1 VSDLTGEIIDN
12 RYELKRVVA
21 AGGMATIY
29 YALDLRLDRPVAVK
43 IMHPH
48 LANDEDFVSR
58 FIREAKAAAALAH
71 PNIVAIQDQ
80 GWNQGGVPAVFI
92 VMEYIEGFTLRDLI
106 NEQGALGVTESL
118 RYFAPV
124 IAAMS
129 AAHSAGILHRDIK
142 PENILISKD
151 GRVKIADFGLAK
163 GPQLGAT
170 LTVESSVILGS
181 VSYLSPEQVQRG
193 LSDVRSDVYSLGI
206 VLFEMLTGKK
216 PFDGESPI
224 QIAYMH
230 VNENISAP
238 SVLNPSIPIELD
250 EIVLKAAAN
259 NPDKRYKDAGA
270 MQEQVLGLLT
280 KLDPNRRQMSLELD
294 IPIPKSKI
302 SKSSKKSKEKR
313 SKFELLKNVTTQLD
327 LKRGNPMRENTNS
340 TAKTA
345 KGKRKVSNR
354 VKRNR
359 FIALAIVVLIIATTW
374 YKISGPGNKI
384 LIPSLAGMTQNQA
397 AKTIEKLGLKI
408 DVTEKVFS
416 EDVPTG
422 KIITSDPAGGGR
434 VDVAGTVHLIISKGK
449 ERIKVPE
456 LTGLTIDSATVAL
469 DEANLK
475 IGRVTEEFSATLEA
489 GFLIGSNPAASSDV
503 RKDSTVD
510 LIVSKGIEQ
519 VKVSNYQGKT
529 SDQAQNELSAAGL
542 IVSSKYEY
550 SDNIPVGTVISQ
562 TPNDVATVGKGEKIT
577 LVISKGPSKIF
588 IPNVYS
594 LSKLAAT
601 KILEDLGF
609 KVEYKYM
616 AKKKMV
622 TNISPKSGVAVTPG
636 STVTITLG

>member
-1 VSDLTGEIIDN
+1 MSDLTGELIDN
-12 RYELKRVVA
+12 RYQLKRVVA

-48 LANDEDFVSR
+48 LANDEDFVGR

-80 GWNQGGVPAVFI
+80 GWNEGGVPAVFI
-92 VMEYIEGFTLRDLI
+92 VMEYIEGFTLRDVI
-106 NEQGALGVTESL
+106 AEQGALGVTESL

-124 IAAMS
+124 ISAMS
-129 AAHSAGILHRDIK
+129 AAHKAGILHRDIK

-151 GRVKIADFGLAK
+151 GRVKVADFGLAK
-163 GPQLGAT
+163 GAQLGST

-193 LSDVRSDVYSLGI
+193 LSDMRSDVYSLGI

-230 VNENISAP
+230 VNENVAAP
-238 SVLNPSIPIELD
+238 STLNPSIPSELD
-250 EIVLKAAAN
+250 EIVLKATAN
-259 NPDKRYKDAGA
+259 NPDKRFKDAGA
-270 MQEQVLGLLT
+270 MHEQVLALLT

-294 IPIPKSKI
+294 IPIPKGKSPKKKRD
-302 SKSSKKSKEKR
+302 KSSK
-313 SKFELLKNVTTQLD
+313 FDIIKNITTQLD
-327 LKRGNPMRENTNS
+327 LKRGNEMRETS
-340 TAKTA
+340 GTSKR
-345 KGKRKVSNR
+345 KRKVSNR

-359 FIALAIVVLIIATTW
+359 AIALLIVLLIIGTSW
-374 YKISGPGNKI
+374 YRISGPGNKI
-384 LIPSLAGMTQNQA
+384 VVPSLAGMSQTQA
-397 AKTIEKLGLKI
+397 ASAVAELGLKV
-408 DVTEKVFS
+408 DVIQEVFS
-416 EDVPTG
+416 EDIPKG
-422 KIITSDPAGGGR
+422 KVITSDPAGGGR
-434 VDVAGTVHLIISKGK
+434 VEIAGTVHLIISKGK
-449 ERIKVPE
+449 DRIEVPDLAGLTVEEAAAALKKSDLKVGRVSE
-456 LTGLTIDSATVAL
+456 KYSDTFETGLLIDGIPTS
-469 DEANLK
+469 
-475 IGRVTEEFSATLEA
+475 
-489 GFLIGSNPAASSDV
+489 GSPV

-510 LIVSKGIEQ
+510 LIVSKGLEQ
-519 VKVSNYQGKT
+519 VELTNFQGKT
-529 SDQAQNELSAAGL
+529 SDQAQSELTAAGL

-550 SDNIPVGTVISQ
+550 SDSIPVGTVISQ
-562 TPNDVATVGKGEKIT
+562 TPSDVSTIGKGQKIE

-609 KVEYKYM
+609 KVEFKYI
-616 AKKKMV
+616 AKKKSV
-622 TNISPKSGVAVTPG
+622 TNISPKSGTAATPG

>member
-1 VSDLTGEIIDN
+1 
-12 RYELKRVVA
+12 
-21 AGGMATIY
+21 MATIY

-48 LANDEDFVSR
+48 LANDEDFVGR

-80 GWNQGGVPAVFI
+80 GWNESGVPAVFI
-92 VMEYIEGFTLRDLI
+92 VMEYIEGFTLRDVI
-106 NEQGALGVTESL
+106 SEQGALGVNESL

-124 IAAMS
+124 LSAMS
-129 AAHSAGILHRDIK
+129 AAHKSGILHRDIK

-151 GRVKIADFGLAK
+151 GRVKVADFGLAK
-163 GPQLGAT
+163 GAQLGST

-193 LSDVRSDVYSLGI
+193 LSDMRSDVYSLGI

-216 PFDGESPI
+216 PFDGETPI

-230 VNENISAP
+230 VNENVAAP
-238 SVLNPSIPIELD
+238 STLNSSIPAELD
-250 EIVLKAAAN
+250 EIVLKATAN
-259 NPDKRYKDAGA
+259 NPDKRFKDAGE
-270 MQEQVLGLLT
+270 MHEQVLALLT

-294 IPIPKSKI
+294 IPIPKG
-302 SKSSKKSKEKR
+302 KSPKRKREKP
-313 SKFELLKNVTTQLD
+313 SKFDIIKNITTQLD
-327 LKRGNPMRENTNS
+327 LKRGDVMRENSGT
-340 TAKTA
+340 TTR
-345 KGKRKVSNR
+345 KRKVSAR

-359 FIALAIVVLIIATTW
+359 AIALLIVLLIIGTSW

-384 LIPSLAGMTQNQA
+384 AIPSLVGMSQAQA
-397 AKTIEKLGLKI
+397 AKTVSELGLKV
-408 DVTEKVFS
+408 DVIQEVFS
-416 EDVPTG
+416 EDVPKG
-422 KIITSDPAGGGR
+422 KVLTSDPAGGGR

-449 ERIKVPE
+449 DRIEVPD
-456 LTGLTIDSATVAL
+456 LAGLTIEAAAAL
-469 DEANLK
+469 LKSKNLK
-475 IGRVTEEFSATLEA
+475 IGRVSEVFSDELEA
-489 GFLIGSNPAASSDV
+489 GLLIDGNPSSGSPV

-510 LIVSKGIEQ
+510 LIVSKGQEQ
-519 VKVSNYQGKT
+519 VELSNFQGKT
-529 SDQAQNELSAAGL
+529 SDQAQSELTAAGL

-550 SDNIPVGTVISQ
+550 SDSIPIGTVISQ
-562 TPNDVATVGKGEKIT
+562 TPSDVSTVGKGEKIE

-609 KVEYKYM
+609 KVEFKYI
-616 AKKKMV
+616 AKKKSV
-622 TNISPKSGVAVTPG
+622 TNVSPKTGTAVTPG

>member
-1 VSDLTGEIIDN
+1 MSDLTGELIDN
-12 RYELKRVVA
+12 RYQLKRVVA

-48 LANDEDFVSR
+48 LANDEDFVGR

-80 GWNQGGVPAVFI
+80 GWNEGGVPAVFI
-92 VMEYIEGFTLRDLI
+92 VMEYIEGFTLRDVI
-106 NEQGALGVTESL
+106 AEQGALGVTESL

-124 IAAMS
+124 ISAMS
-129 AAHSAGILHRDIK
+129 AAHKAGILHRDIK

-151 GRVKIADFGLAK
+151 GRVKVADFGLAK
-163 GPQLGAT
+163 GAQLGST

-193 LSDVRSDVYSLGI
+193 LSDMRSDVYSLGI

-230 VNENISAP
+230 VNENVAAP
-238 SVLNPSIPIELD
+238 STLNPSIPSELD
-250 EIVLKAAAN
+250 EIVLKATAN
-259 NPDKRYKDAGA
+259 NPDKRFKDAGA
-270 MQEQVLGLLT
+270 MHEQVLALLT

-294 IPIPKSKI
+294 IPIPKGKSPKKKRD
-302 SKSSKKSKEKR
+302 KSSK
-313 SKFELLKNVTTQLD
+313 FDIIKNITTQLD
-327 LKRGNPMRENTNS
+327 LKRGNEMRETS
-340 TAKTA
+340 GTSKR
-345 KGKRKVSNR
+345 KRKVSNR

-359 FIALAIVVLIIATTW
+359 AIALLIVLLIIGTSW
-374 YKISGPGNKI
+374 YRISGPGNKI
-384 LIPSLAGMTQNQA
+384 VVPSLAGMSQTQA
-397 AKTIEKLGLKI
+397 ASAVAELGLKV
-408 DVTEKVFS
+408 DVIQEVFS
-416 EDVPTG
+416 EDIPKG
-422 KIITSDPAGGGR
+422 KVITSDPAGGGR
-434 VDVAGTVHLIISKGK
+434 VEIAGTVHLIISKGK
-449 ERIKVPE
+449 DRIEVPDLAGLTVE
-456 LTGLTIDSATVAL
+456 EAAAALKKSDLNVGRVSEKYSDTFETGLLIDGIPAS
-469 DEANLK
+469 
-475 IGRVTEEFSATLEA
+475 
-489 GFLIGSNPAASSDV
+489 GSPV

-510 LIVSKGIEQ
+510 LIVSKGLEQ
-519 VKVSNYQGKT
+519 VELTNFQGKT
-529 SDQAQNELSAAGL
+529 SDQAQSELTAAGL

-550 SDNIPVGTVISQ
+550 SDSIPVGTVISQ
-562 TPNDVATVGKGEKIT
+562 TPSDVSTIGKGQKIE

-609 KVEYKYM
+609 KVEFKYI
-616 AKKKMV
+616 AKKKSV
-622 TNISPKSGVAVTPG
+622 TNISPKSGTAATPG

>member
-1 VSDLTGEIIDN
+1 MSDLTGELIDN
-12 RYELKRVVA
+12 RYQLKRVVA

-48 LANDEDFVSR
+48 LANDEDFVGR

-80 GWNQGGVPAVFI
+80 GWNEGGVPAVFI
-92 VMEYIEGFTLRDLI
+92 VMEYIEGFTLRDVI
-106 NEQGALGVTESL
+106 AEQGALGVTESL

-124 IAAMS
+124 ISAMS
-129 AAHSAGILHRDIK
+129 AAHKAGILHRDIK

-151 GRVKIADFGLAK
+151 GRVKVADFGLAK
-163 GPQLGAT
+163 GAQLGST

-193 LSDVRSDVYSLGI
+193 LSDMRSDVYSLGI

-230 VNENISAP
+230 VNENVAAP
-238 SVLNPSIPIELD
+238 STLNSSIPSELD
-250 EIVLKAAAN
+250 EIVLKATAN
-259 NPDKRYKDAGA
+259 NPDKRFKDAGA
-270 MQEQVLGLLT
+270 MHEQVLALLT

-294 IPIPKSKI
+294 IPIPKGKSPKKKRD
-302 SKSSKKSKEKR
+302 KSSK
-313 SKFELLKNVTTQLD
+313 FDIIKNITTQLD
-327 LKRGNPMRENTNS
+327 LKRSNEMRETS
-340 TAKTA
+340 GTSKR
-345 KGKRKVSNR
+345 KRKVSNR

-359 FIALAIVVLIIATTW
+359 AIALFIVLLIIGTSW
-374 YKISGPGNKI
+374 YRISGPGNKI
-384 LIPSLAGMTQNQA
+384 VVPSLAGMSQAQA
-397 AKTIEKLGLKI
+397 ASAVAELGLKV
-408 DVTEKVFS
+408 DVIQEVFS
-416 EDVPTG
+416 EDIPKG
-422 KIITSDPAGGGR
+422 KVITSDPAGGGR
-434 VDVAGTVHLIISKGK
+434 VEIAGTVHLIISKGK
-449 ERIKVPE
+449 DRIEVPDLVGLTVEEAAAALKKSDLKVGRVSE
-456 LTGLTIDSATVAL
+456 KYSDTFETGLLIDGIPAS
-469 DEANLK
+469 
-475 IGRVTEEFSATLEA
+475 
-489 GFLIGSNPAASSDV
+489 GSPV

-510 LIVSKGIEQ
+510 LIVSKGLEQ
-519 VKVSNYQGKT
+519 VELTNFQGKT
-529 SDQAQNELSAAGL
+529 SDQAQSELTAAGL

-550 SDNIPVGTVISQ
+550 SDSIPVGTVISQ
-562 TPNDVATVGKGEKIT
+562 TPSDVSTIGKGQKIE

-609 KVEYKYM
+609 KVEFKYI
-616 AKKKMV
+616 AKKKSV
-622 TNISPKSGVAVTPG
+622 TNISPKSGTAATPG

>member
-1 VSDLTGEIIDN
+1 MSDLTGELIDN
-12 RYELKRVVA
+12 RYQLKRVVA

-48 LANDEDFVSR
+48 LANDEDFVGR

-80 GWNQGGVPAVFI
+80 GWNEGGVPAVFI
-92 VMEYIEGFTLRDLI
+92 VMEYIEGFTLRDVI
-106 NEQGALGVTESL
+106 AEQGALGVTESL

-124 IAAMS
+124 ISAMS
-129 AAHSAGILHRDIK
+129 AAHKAGILHRDIK

-151 GRVKIADFGLAK
+151 GRVKVADFGLAK
-163 GPQLGAT
+163 GAQLGST

-193 LSDVRSDVYSLGI
+193 LSDMRSDVYSLGI

-230 VNENISAP
+230 VNENVAAP
-238 SVLNPSIPIELD
+238 STLNSSIPSELD
-250 EIVLKAAAN
+250 EIVLKATAN
-259 NPDKRYKDAGA
+259 NPDKRFKDAGA
-270 MQEQVLGLLT
+270 MHEQVLALLT

-294 IPIPKSKI
+294 IPIPKGKSPKKKRD
-302 SKSSKKSKEKR
+302 KSSK
-313 SKFELLKNVTTQLD
+313 FDIIKNITTQLD
-327 LKRGNPMRENTNS
+327 LKRGNEMRETS
-340 TAKTA
+340 GTSKR
-345 KGKRKVSNR
+345 KRKVSNR

-359 FIALAIVVLIIATTW
+359 AIALFIVLLIIGTSW
-374 YKISGPGNKI
+374 YRISGPGNKI
-384 LIPSLAGMTQNQA
+384 VVPSLAGMSQAQA
-397 AKTIEKLGLKI
+397 ASAVAELGLKV
-408 DVTEKVFS
+408 DVIQEVFS
-416 EDVPTG
+416 EDIPKG
-422 KIITSDPAGGGR
+422 KVITSDPAGGGR
-434 VDVAGTVHLIISKGK
+434 VEIAGTVHLIISKGK
-449 ERIKVPE
+449 DRIEVPDLVGLTVEEAAAALKKSDLKVGRVSE
-456 LTGLTIDSATVAL
+456 KYSDTFETGLLIDGIPAS
-469 DEANLK
+469 
-475 IGRVTEEFSATLEA
+475 
-489 GFLIGSNPAASSDV
+489 GSPV

-510 LIVSKGIEQ
+510 LIVSKGLEQ
-519 VKVSNYQGKT
+519 VELTNFQGKT
-529 SDQAQNELSAAGL
+529 SDQAQSELTAAGL

-550 SDNIPVGTVISQ
+550 SDSIPVGTVISQ
-562 TPNDVATVGKGEKIT
+562 TPSDVSTIGKGQKIE

-609 KVEYKYM
+609 KVEFKYI
-616 AKKKMV
+616 AKKKSV
-622 TNISPKSGVAVTPG
+622 TNISPKSGTAATPG

>member
-1 VSDLTGEIIDN
+1 MSDLTGELIDN
-12 RYELKRVVA
+12 RYQLKRVVA

-48 LANDEDFVSR
+48 LANDEDFVGR

-80 GWNQGGVPAVFI
+80 GWNEGGVPAVFI
-92 VMEYIEGFTLRDLI
+92 VMEYIEGFTLRDVI
-106 NEQGALGVTESL
+106 AEQGALGVTESL

-124 IAAMS
+124 ISAMS
-129 AAHSAGILHRDIK
+129 AAHKAGILHRDIK

-151 GRVKIADFGLAK
+151 GRVKVADFGLAK
-163 GPQLGAT
+163 GAQLGST

-193 LSDVRSDVYSLGI
+193 LSDMRSDVYSLGI

-230 VNENISAP
+230 VNENVAAP
-238 SVLNPSIPIELD
+238 STLNPSIPSELD
-250 EIVLKAAAN
+250 EIVLKATAN
-259 NPDKRYKDAGA
+259 NPDKRFKDAGA
-270 MQEQVLGLLT
+270 MHEQVLALLT

-294 IPIPKSKI
+294 IPIPKGKSPKKKRD
-302 SKSSKKSKEKR
+302 KSSK
-313 SKFELLKNVTTQLD
+313 FDIIKNITTQLD
-327 LKRGNPMRENTNS
+327 LKRGNEMRETS
-340 TAKTA
+340 GTSKR
-345 KGKRKVSNR
+345 KRKVSNR

-359 FIALAIVVLIIATTW
+359 AIALLIVLLIIGTSW
-374 YKISGPGNKI
+374 YRISGPGNKI
-384 LIPSLAGMTQNQA
+384 VVPSLAGMSQTQA
-397 AKTIEKLGLKI
+397 ASAVAELGLKV
-408 DVTEKVFS
+408 DVIQEVFS
-416 EDVPTG
+416 EDIPKG
-422 KIITSDPAGGGR
+422 KVITSDPAGGGR
-434 VDVAGTVHLIISKGK
+434 VEIAGTVHLIISKGK
-449 ERIKVPE
+449 DRIEVPDLAGLTVEEAAAALKKSDLKVGRVSE
-456 LTGLTIDSATVAL
+456 KYSDTFETGLLIDGIPAS
-469 DEANLK
+469 
-475 IGRVTEEFSATLEA
+475 
-489 GFLIGSNPAASSDV
+489 GSPV

-510 LIVSKGIEQ
+510 LIVSKGLEQ
-519 VKVSNYQGKT
+519 VELTNFQGKT
-529 SDQAQNELSAAGL
+529 SDQAQSELTAAGL

-550 SDNIPVGTVISQ
+550 SDSIPVGTVISQ
-562 TPNDVATVGKGEKIT
+562 TPSDVSTIGKGQKIE

-609 KVEYKYM
+609 KVEFKYI
-616 AKKKMV
+616 AKKKSV
-622 TNISPKSGVAVTPG
+622 TNISPKSGTAATPG

>member
-1 VSDLTGEIIDN
+1 MSDLTGELIDN
-12 RYELKRVVA
+12 RYQLKRVVA

-48 LANDEDFVSR
+48 LANDEDFVGR

-80 GWNQGGVPAVFI
+80 GWNEGGVPAVFI
-92 VMEYIEGFTLRDLI
+92 VMEYIEGFTLRDVI
-106 NEQGALGVTESL
+106 AEQGALGVTESL

-124 IAAMS
+124 ISAMS
-129 AAHSAGILHRDIK
+129 AAHKAGILHRDIK

-151 GRVKIADFGLAK
+151 GRVKVADFGLAK
-163 GPQLGAT
+163 GAQLGST

-193 LSDVRSDVYSLGI
+193 LSDMRSDVYSLGI

-230 VNENISAP
+230 VNENVAAP
-238 SVLNPSIPIELD
+238 STLNPSIPSELD
-250 EIVLKAAAN
+250 EIVLKATAN
-259 NPDKRYKDAGA
+259 NPDKRFKDAGA
-270 MQEQVLGLLT
+270 MHEQVLALLT

-294 IPIPKSKI
+294 IPIPKGKSPKKKRD
-302 SKSSKKSKEKR
+302 KSSK
-313 SKFELLKNVTTQLD
+313 FDIIKNITTQLD
-327 LKRGNPMRENTNS
+327 LKRGNEMRETS
-340 TAKTA
+340 GTSKR
-345 KGKRKVSNR
+345 KRKVSNR

-359 FIALAIVVLIIATTW
+359 AIALLIVLLIIGTSW
-374 YKISGPGNKI
+374 YRISGPGNKI
-384 LIPSLAGMTQNQA
+384 VVPSLAGMSQAQA
-397 AKTIEKLGLKI
+397 ANAVAELGLKV
-408 DVTEKVFS
+408 DVIQEVFS
-416 EDVPTG
+416 EDIPKG
-422 KIITSDPAGGGR
+422 KVITSDPAGGGR
-434 VDVAGTVHLIISKGK
+434 VEIAGTVHLIISKGK
-449 ERIKVPE
+449 DRIEVPDLVGLTVEEAAAALKKSDLKVGRVSE
-456 LTGLTIDSATVAL
+456 KYSDTFETGLLIDGIPAS
-469 DEANLK
+469 
-475 IGRVTEEFSATLEA
+475 
-489 GFLIGSNPAASSDV
+489 GSPV

-510 LIVSKGIEQ
+510 LIVSKGLEQ
-519 VKVSNYQGKT
+519 VELTNFQGKT
-529 SDQAQNELSAAGL
+529 SDQAQSELTAAGL

-550 SDNIPVGTVISQ
+550 SDSIPVGTVISQ
-562 TPNDVATVGKGEKIT
+562 TPSDVSTIGKGQKIE

-609 KVEYKYM
+609 KVEFKYI
-616 AKKKMV
+616 AKKKSV
-622 TNISPKSGVAVTPG
+622 TNISPKSGTAATPG

>member
-1 VSDLTGEIIDN
+1 MSDLTGELIDN
-12 RYELKRVVA
+12 RYQLKRVVA

-48 LANDEDFVSR
+48 LANDEDFVGR

-80 GWNQGGVPAVFI
+80 GWNEGGVPAVFI
-92 VMEYIEGFTLRDLI
+92 VMEYIEGFTLRDVI
-106 NEQGALGVTESL
+106 AEQGALGVTESL

-124 IAAMS
+124 ISAMS
-129 AAHSAGILHRDIK
+129 AAHKAGILHRDIK

-151 GRVKIADFGLAK
+151 GRVKVADFGLAK
-163 GPQLGAT
+163 GAQLGST

-193 LSDVRSDVYSLGI
+193 LSDMRSDVYSLGI

-230 VNENISAP
+230 VNENVAAP
-238 SVLNPSIPIELD
+238 STLNSSIPSELD
-250 EIVLKAAAN
+250 EIVLKATAN
-259 NPDKRYKDAGA
+259 NPDKRFKDAGA
-270 MQEQVLGLLT
+270 MHEQVLALLT

-294 IPIPKSKI
+294 IPIPKG
-302 SKSSKKSKEKR
+302 KSPKKKR
-313 SKFELLKNVTTQLD
+313 DKSNKFDIIKNITTQLD
-327 LKRGNPMRENTNS
+327 LKRGNEMRETS
-340 TAKTA
+340 GTSKR
-345 KGKRKVSNR
+345 KRKVSNR

-359 FIALAIVVLIIATTW
+359 AIALFIVLLIIGTSW
-374 YKISGPGNKI
+374 YRISGPGNKI
-384 LIPSLAGMTQNQA
+384 VVPSLAGMSQTQA
-397 AKTIEKLGLKI
+397 ASAVAELGLKV
-408 DVTEKVFS
+408 DVIQEVFS
-416 EDVPTG
+416 EDIPKG
-422 KIITSDPAGGGR
+422 KVITSDPAGGGR
-434 VDVAGTVHLIISKGK
+434 VEIAGTVHLIISKGK
-449 ERIKVPE
+449 DRIEVPDLVGLTVEEAAAALKKSDLKVGRVSE
-456 LTGLTIDSATVAL
+456 KYSDTFETGLLIDGIPAS
-469 DEANLK
+469 
-475 IGRVTEEFSATLEA
+475 
-489 GFLIGSNPAASSDV
+489 GSPV

-510 LIVSKGIEQ
+510 LIVSKGLEQ
-519 VKVSNYQGKT
+519 VELTNFQGKT
-529 SDQAQNELSAAGL
+529 SDQAQSELTAAGL

-550 SDNIPVGTVISQ
+550 SDSIPVGTVISQ
-562 TPNDVATVGKGEKIT
+562 TPSDVSTIGKGQKIE

-609 KVEYKYM
+609 KVEFKYI
-616 AKKKMV
+616 AKKKSV
-622 TNISPKSGVAVTPG
+622 TNISPKSGTAATPG

>member
-1 VSDLTGEIIDN
+1 MSDLTGELIDN
-12 RYELKRVVA
+12 RYQLKRVVA

-48 LANDEDFVSR
+48 LANDEDFVGR

-80 GWNQGGVPAVFI
+80 GWNEGGVPAVFI
-92 VMEYIEGFTLRDLI
+92 VMEYIEGFTLRDVI
-106 NEQGALGVTESL
+106 AEQGALGVTESL

-124 IAAMS
+124 ISAMS
-129 AAHSAGILHRDIK
+129 AAHKAGILHRDIK

-151 GRVKIADFGLAK
+151 GRVKVADFGLAK
-163 GPQLGAT
+163 GAQLGST

-193 LSDVRSDVYSLGI
+193 LSDMRSDVYSLGI

-230 VNENISAP
+230 VNENVAAP
-238 SVLNPSIPIELD
+238 STLNSSIPSELD
-250 EIVLKAAAN
+250 EIVLKATAN
-259 NPDKRYKDAGA
+259 NPDKRFKDAGA
-270 MQEQVLGLLT
+270 MHEQVLALLT

-294 IPIPKSKI
+294 IPIPKGKSPKKKRD
-302 SKSSKKSKEKR
+302 KSSK
-313 SKFELLKNVTTQLD
+313 FDIIKNITTQLD
-327 LKRGNPMRENTNS
+327 LKRGNEMRETS
-340 TAKTA
+340 GTSKR
-345 KGKRKVSNR
+345 KRKVSNR

-359 FIALAIVVLIIATTW
+359 AIALLIVLLIIGTSW
-374 YKISGPGNKI
+374 YRISGPGNKI
-384 LIPSLAGMTQNQA
+384 VVPSLAGMSQTQA
-397 AKTIEKLGLKI
+397 ASAVAEMGLKV
-408 DVTEKVFS
+408 DVIQEVFS
-416 EDVPTG
+416 EDIPKG
-422 KIITSDPAGGGR
+422 KVITSDPAGGGR
-434 VDVAGTVHLIISKGK
+434 VEIAGTVHLIISKGK
-449 ERIKVPE
+449 DRIEVPDLAGLTVEEAAAALKKSDLKVGRVSE
-456 LTGLTIDSATVAL
+456 KYSDTFETGLLIDGIPTS
-469 DEANLK
+469 
-475 IGRVTEEFSATLEA
+475 
-489 GFLIGSNPAASSDV
+489 GSPV

-510 LIVSKGIEQ
+510 LIVSKGLEQ
-519 VKVSNYQGKT
+519 VELTNFQGKT
-529 SDQAQNELSAAGL
+529 SDQAQSELTAAGL

-550 SDNIPVGTVISQ
+550 SDSIPVGTVISQ
-562 TPNDVATVGKGEKIT
+562 TPSDVSTIGKGQKIE

-609 KVEYKYM
+609 KVEFKYI
-616 AKKKMV
+616 AKKKSV
-622 TNISPKSGVAVTPG
+622 TNISPKSGTAATPG

>member
-1 VSDLTGEIIDN
+1 MSDLTGEIIDN
-12 RYELKRVVA
+12 RYQLKRVVA

-48 LANDEDFVSR
+48 LANDEDFVGR

-80 GWNQGGVPAVFI
+80 GWNEGGVPAVFI
-92 VMEYIEGFTLRDLI
+92 VMEYIEGFTLRDVI
-106 NEQGALGVTESL
+106 AEQGALGVTESL

-129 AAHSAGILHRDIK
+129 AAHNAGILHRDIK

-193 LSDVRSDVYSLGI
+193 LSDMRSDVYSLGI

-230 VNENISAP
+230 VNENVAAP
-238 SVLNPSIPIELD
+238 STLNSSIPPELD
-250 EIVLKAAAN
+250 EIVLKATAN
-259 NPDKRYKDAGA
+259 NPDKRFKDAGA
-270 MQEQVLGLLT
+270 MQEQVLTLLT

-294 IPIPKSKI
+294 IPIPKSKAP
-302 SKSSKKSKEKR
+302 KKKR
-313 SKFELLKNVTTQLD
+313 AKFGKLDIVKNITTQLD
-327 LKRGNPMRENTNS
+327 LKRSNVMRETS
-340 TAKTA
+340 GTVKR
-345 KGKRKVSNR
+345 KRKVSTR

-359 FIALAIVVLIIATTW
+359 AIALLIVLTIVAASW

-384 LIPSLAGMTQNQA
+384 AIPSLAGMTQGQA
-397 AKTIEKLGLKI
+397 AKAVAELGLTVE
-408 DVTEKVFS
+408 VTDKVFS
-416 EDVPTG
+416 EDVPIG
-422 KIITSDPAGGGR
+422 KVITSDPAGGGR
-434 VDVAGTVHLIISKGK
+434 VAIAGTVNLIVSKGK
-449 ERIKVPE
+449 DRIEVPD
-456 LTGLTIDSATVAL
+456 LVGLTVELATAAL
-469 DEANLK
+469 KSKNLK
-475 IGRVTEEFSATLEA
+475 IGRVTEQYNYTLEA
-489 GFLIGSNPAASSDV
+489 GLIIDGNPSSGSPVRRDSS
-503 RKDSTVD
+503 VD
-510 LIVSKGIEQ
+510 LIISKGLEQ
-519 VKVSNYQGKT
+519 VELTNFQGKT
-529 SDQAQNELSAAGL
+529 SDQAQSELTAAGL
-542 IVSSKYEY
+542 IASSKYEY
-550 SDNIPVGTVISQ
+550 SDTIPIGTVISQ
-562 TPNDVATVGKGEKIT
+562 TPNDVSTVGKGEKIT
-577 LVISKGPSKIF
+577 LIISKGPSKIF
-588 IPNVYS
+588 VPNVYS

-609 KVEYKYM
+609 KVEFKYI
-616 AKKKMV
+616 AKKKSV
-622 TNISPKSGVAVTPG
+622 TNISPKSGTAVAPG